1 MYKNTDKIFIVLV
14 VMYGLL
20 LLGFASYIIDDLDKK
35 VKTHLDEINRQQ
47 LVITLQQVEIDSYK
61 MNELTEDEKKLLK
74 DYR

>member
-47 LVITLQQVEIDSYK
+47 LVITLQQAEIDNYK
-61 MNELTEDEKKLLK
+61 LNELTEDEKKLLK

>member
-47 LVITLQQVEIDSYK
+47 LVITLQQAEIDNYK
-61 MNELTEDEKKLLK
+61 LE
-74 DYR
+74 